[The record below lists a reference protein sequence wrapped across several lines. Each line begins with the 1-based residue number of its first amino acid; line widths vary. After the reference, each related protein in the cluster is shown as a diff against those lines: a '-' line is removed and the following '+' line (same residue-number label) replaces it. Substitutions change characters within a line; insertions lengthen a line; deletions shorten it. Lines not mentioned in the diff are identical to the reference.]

1 MVAMSADVTL
11 HGFAYGEHLDGL
23 PPRSLG
29 YRLLAPP
36 EPQPW
41 SAEVEALARLLHAA
55 PYPDHWPATDLFCS
69 VLLADGSR
77 LIAVA
82 RYGLS
87 DQTTSHRRGGLELFG
102 VIGPAALSPA
112 AALTVYHWLRK
123 CRARAEDLRSLSG
136 RYPLADV
143 LAEGVLE
150 QTGAGPA
157 PVLPV
162 RLWQDGVL
170 LFSAATASD
179 PDRHLTL
186 LAADAPG
193 GWQWLPLVGPDFP
206 FAEYARRGPL
216 AAWTPHL
223 TGLAVKLD
231 RAPAERIARAPRQL
245 RSLVAAFGTLVLLLL
260 VANLWATLALRSRLL
275 KGGHADLAPKKQ
287 PDGRRSPE
295 ESKGA
300 SDEAREVFARA
311 LYRLMLQGG
320 AGGEFKRAESRY
332 LKQYQSL
339 VAGDKDLAVDSKQ
352 GKTVVT
358 ALHFLARRRIDRI
371 VALIREALP
380 SRKGYDSRLVEV
392 ACQRVREKLRAGLK
406 VGP

>member
-1 MVAMSADVTL
+1 MVAMSADVLL

-82 RYGLS
+82 RYGLA
-87 DQTTSHRRGGLELFG
+87 DRTTSHRRGGLELFG
-102 VIGPAALSPA
+102 VVGPAPLSPA

-123 CRARAEDLRSLSG
+123 CRARAEDLRSLGGLHS
-136 RYPLADV
+136 LADV
-143 LAEGVLE
+143 LAVGDSE
-150 QTGAGPA
+150 QPSPGPA

-179 PDRHLTL
+179 PVRHLAL
-186 LAADAPG
+186 LGPDAPA

-206 FAEYARRGPL
+206 FADYARRGPL

-223 TGLAVKLD
+223 TGLAVKLE
-231 RAPAERIARAPRQL
+231 RPPAERIAHPHRL
-245 RSLVAAFGTLVLLLL
+245 RTLVAGIGALVLLLL
-260 VANLWATLALRSRLL
+260 AANLWATLALRSRLPTA
-275 KGGHADLAPKKQ
+275 GHTDLAPKKQ
-287 PDGRRSPE
+287 PDGRRSPG
-295 ESKGA
+295 ESKGT
-300 SDEAREVFARA
+300 SEEAREVFARA
-311 LYRLMLQGG
+311 LYRLLHRGTPG
-320 AGGEFKRAESRY
+320 EEFKRGGGRY
-332 LKQYQSL
+332 LKQYQAL
-339 VAGDKDLAVDSKQ
+339 VVGDKDLTVESKQ
-352 GKTVVT
+352 GKTVVA
-358 ALHFLARRRIDRI
+358 ALHLLARRRIDRI

-392 ACQRVREKLRAGLK
+392 ACQRVRERLGAGLK
-406 VGP
+406 GGVP